1 MSAPLTCNN
10 TEFFVNSTSLS
21 GKSASFLVRKRL
33 RSVLGFRMARCA
45 RRIRSGT
52 SFSSTMMPPNGSVL
66 AGWPNGLPSL
76 SNMIFNETE
85 NFLLPLVRLS

>member
-1 MSAPLTCNN
+1 
-10 TEFFVNSTSLS
+10 
-21 GKSASFLVRKRL
+21 
-33 RSVLGFRMARCA
+33 
-45 RRIRSGT
+45 
-52 SFSSTMMPPNGSVL
+52 MPPNGSVL